1 MSCKSVCASILH
13 VSDAWTRRIV
23 SSSSVYP
30 LEIKQRNTGNYGFVG
45 GWEGGSGGEK
55 ENEKIGE
62 WEKKKKKK
70 DTIVAQRIDIVSIY
84 RLIVSSLDFL
94 YQTLNFLKFS
104 LLVVLAIYLFYHV
117 STEIWPTHAKNNF
130 NRQQI
135 QLFVNNPPIT
145 PPHTHTHTVRWQSPR
160 PQGQILDPLL
170 LTVDKI

>member
-94 YQTLNFLKFS
+94 YLKRSIFLNFLRSLCSRFIYFTTFLQKYDQHMLKITSTVNKFNY
-104 LLVVLAIYLFYHV
+104 LLTI
-117 STEIWPTHAKNNF
+117 P
-130 NRQQI
+130 
-135 QLFVNNPPIT
+135 QLPP
-145 PPHTHTHTVRWQSPR
+145 PTHTHTPS
-160 PQGQILDPLL
+160 
-170 LTVDKI
+170 VDKVHAPKVKSWIRYC